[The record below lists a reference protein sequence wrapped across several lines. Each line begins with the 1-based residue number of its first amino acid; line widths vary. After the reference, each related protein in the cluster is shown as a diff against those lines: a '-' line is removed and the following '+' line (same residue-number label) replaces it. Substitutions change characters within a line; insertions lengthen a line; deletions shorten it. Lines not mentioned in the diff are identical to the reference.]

1 MKSWH
6 ICSVRKGEGHTLL
19 FIMAK
24 EEKLEEKKTYKR
36 PVLFLRK
43 SKAGKHLYAFN
54 MVKDLREEDAEDADM
69 MVLGGGVE
77 SLLVNISDVEKVIS
91 GEYESTKVS
100 VMLKEK
106 EDAEG

>member
-1 MKSWH
+1 
-6 ICSVRKGEGHTLL
+6 
-19 FIMAK
+19 MAKQEKKVEK
-24 EEKLEEKKTYKR
+24 EEKKYKR

-43 SKAGKHLYAFN
+43 SKKGAHLYAFN

-77 SLLVNISDVEKVIS
+77 SLLMNISDVEKVIS

-100 VMLKEK
+100 VMLKEE
-106 EDAEG
+106 EDAE

>member
-1 MKSWH
+1 MK
-6 ICSVRKGEGHTLL
+6 KQQDK
-19 FIMAK
+19 A
-24 EEKLEEKKTYKR
+24 YKR

-43 SKAGKHLYAFN
+43 SKKGNHLYAFN
-54 MVKDLREEDAEDADM
+54 MEKDGGED
-69 MVLGGGVE
+69 MVLGNNIE

-100 VMLKEK
+100 VMLKEEE